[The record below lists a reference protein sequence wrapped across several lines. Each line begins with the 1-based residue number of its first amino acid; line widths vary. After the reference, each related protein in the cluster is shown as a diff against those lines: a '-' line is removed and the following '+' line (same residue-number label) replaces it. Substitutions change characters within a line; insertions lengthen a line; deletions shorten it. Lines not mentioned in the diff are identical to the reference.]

1 MRGLRHDLDP
11 TRCMPELLLIPA
23 IICACTAA
31 LAGVVRGFAGFGAAM
46 ILTPVFSAFYG
57 PAVGVPVCLL
67 IEFCISLP
75 LLRQALPLV
84 DWRQIATLLVAA
96 AAGVPFGVWILS
108 WADPTPMRWAISG
121 IVLGAVLLLA
131 SGWRYTGKP
140 VLAGTLA
147 AGAASGFLNGLAG
160 MAGPP
165 VAFYYL
171 AGAGAAAAIRA
182 SFIVYFAAVDLV
194 ALTGLTVRGLMT
206 THALLLAAIFVLPY
220 IGGGLIGER
229 LFKLASEAFFRR
241 LALVILTVVA
251 VVTPFL

>member
-1 MRGLRHDLDP
+1 
-11 TRCMPELLLIPA
+11 MPELLLAPA
-23 IICACTAA
+23 IICAVVAA

-46 ILTPVFSAFYG
+46 ILTPVFSAYYG
-57 PAVGVPVCLL
+57 PTVGVPVCLL
-67 IEFCISLP
+67 VEFCISFP

-96 AAGVPFGVWILS
+96 AVGVPVGVWILAG
-108 WADPTPMRWAISG
+108 ADPAPMRWVISG

-140 VLAGTLA
+140 VLAGTLS

-171 AGAGAAAAIRA
+171 AGASAAATIRA

-194 ALTGLTVRGLMT
+194 ALLGLTARGLMSM
-206 THALLLAAIFVLPY
+206 HVLLLAAIFVVPY

-251 VVTPFL
+251 VAAPFL

>member
-1 MRGLRHDLDP
+1 
-11 TRCMPELLLIPA
+11 MPELLLVPA

-57 PAVGVPVCLL
+57 PTVGVPVCLL
-67 IEFCISLP
+67 VEFCISFP

-84 DWRQIATLLVAA
+84 DWRQIATLLLAA
-96 AAGVPFGVWILS
+96 AMGVPLGVWLLA
-108 WADPTPMRWAISG
+108 WADPAPMRWAISG

-140 VLAGTLA
+140 VLAGTLT

-171 AGAGAAAAIRA
+171 AGASAAATIRA

-194 ALTGLTVRGLMT
+194 ALLGLGARGLMT
-206 THALLLAAIFVLPY
+206 LQALMLAAILVLPY

-229 LFKLASEAFFRR
+229 LFKVASEAFFRR

-251 VVTPFL
+251 VAAPFL